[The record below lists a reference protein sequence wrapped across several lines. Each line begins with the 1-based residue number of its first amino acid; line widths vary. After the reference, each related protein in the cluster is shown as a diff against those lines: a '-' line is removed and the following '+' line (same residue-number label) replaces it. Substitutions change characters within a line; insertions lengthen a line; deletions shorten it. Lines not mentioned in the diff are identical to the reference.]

1 MTDKVYIEKGALLD
15 EFHSLCGP
23 QTGDGWDN
31 WGVQALI
38 ERQKP
43 VSVEQVQH
51 CGDGC
56 HYYRKDPEL
65 AEAAYLDPDSYC
77 SILQC
82 EMPENGFCYW
92 GKVWR
97 DNHLEDKQNG

>member
-1 MTDKVYIEKGALLD
+1 MTDKVYIERGALLD

-31 WGVQALI
+31 WDVQDLI

-56 HYYRKDPEL
+56 HYYRKDPG
-65 AEAAYLDPDSYC
+65 
-77 SILQC
+77 

-97 DNHLEDKQNG
+97 DYHLEDKQNG